1 MGLKDELSEK
11 NSNITNGEIF
21 FVDKDGNK
29 ISNENIGSHIGL
41 AFAMLEEDET
51 LKKEFMESKKRN
63 PAEFLIA
70 NKGYMT
76 VNNIGEYKT
85 VVFTSSSISDKQQ
98 RLLTYY
104 HEEGYELNDQSQIEI
119 NSKEK

>member
-29 ISNENIGSHIGL
+29 ISNEHIGSHIGL
-41 AFAMLEEDET
+41 AFAMLEEDEK
-51 LKKEFMESKKRN
+51 LKKEFIESKKRN
-63 PAEFLIA
+63 PVEFLIT

-76 VNNIGEYKT
+76 VNNIGEYKV
-85 VVFTSSSISDKQQ
+85 VVFTSSSISDKQ
-98 RLLTYY
+98 RKLLIYY